1 LSDSPFKK
9 PKRKGRKSSGK
20 RGGRKGHQ
28 GTGPTL
34 LSPTEL
40 VGGLTLRQALILQLT
55 VLFKQA
61 GPFEPIPASLA
72 SIVALGLG
80 LHYGSHGDLLDQA
93 FAL

>member
-1 LSDSPFKK
+1 MQEGQARGALKK
-9 PKRKGRKSSGK
+9 GNDRGLFVEALLIELPGLKGRSGHLK
-20 RGGRKGHQ
+20 
-28 GTGPTL
+28 
-34 LSPTEL
+34 L

-80 LHYGSHGDLLDQA
+80 LHYGSHGDLLNQA
-93 FAL
+93 FAF